1 MIKPRRHRRACIARA
16 NRANPAN
23 PAKPSPPPSPIE
35 PLEPRTL
42 LSLTPAVLAD
52 RFEPNDNF
60 ATATNLGT
68 VSTRIENGLNIHVTL
83 NDDYFRFVPA
93 AAGQFTASISFS
105 SAQGDLDMALYNVA
119 QSPLTVSEGSADFET
134 ISYPLSAGQTYYL
147 KVYGFEGATNP
158 DYGLTIITAIAPD
171 RFEPNDSFI
180 ASTFL
185 GNVSPR
191 IENNLTVHA
200 PGNDDYYRFSSPAS
214 GPYTAQISFDNALG
228 DLDLIL
234 YNSTFVEIA
243 RADGD
248 GDVESITFPSVAGQ
262 TYYLRVQGYASAT
275 SPLYLLS
282 LDQAPGTIAGQ
293 TFEDRNSNG
302 AKDAGEATLPNRT
315 VYLDTDNDGQ
325 LDPGE
330 TSLQSDASGNYK
342 FLNLHPGPY
351 TLRQIAPATWLPTA
365 PASGSYTVNLGSGQN
380 ATGFHFGSFPTVFQ
394 DLADA
399 DDTYYVRLAPTPPKL
414 QIWVNR
420 PTDQSPNYSITASLL
435 PSLLFKAAGG
445 NDLLTVDFANGNPIP
460 PGGIS
465 YEGGPQNGLPGD
477 SLAINGAPGLSATYL
492 PSGAAPGAGAFT
504 IGASTLSFTGLE
516 PILSSTFD
524 SLTLITPKANDII
537 DIDSPAPG
545 QNRITGASG
554 GAPFESLTFFDV
566 GAIILDTA
574 ANDGPSGSDAIHI
587 GGAGMVAS
595 GLNTL
600 SLNVGVGANFFALDG
615 GSAQLDTNRGLG
627 GVNLSVTVNNTAI
640 LNFPSSQRLASLNLN
655 ETAQVNLTAPA
666 PASQVLKTNALNLG
680 PDATL
685 NLASHALIIQ
695 STPAAKAAT
704 LASVRAWL
712 SSGRNK
718 GAWTGPGI
726 TSTAAAADPTH
737 ITGLAA
743 IINDHGDGAPVRAE
757 LGGIPV
763 DINTILIKYT
773 YNGDGDLSGSLDA
786 DDYARIDLG
795 FSTHPNP
802 ADYSTGD
809 FDYTDTTN
817 SDDYFLIDKAFFAQ
831 GGVLS
836 QSPAASAESLAIEA
850 PPTRAATRAPSRR
863 LHHHHPKPKNT
874 RPRSDDPIERARLF
888 FSRAL

>member
-1 MIKPRRHRRACIARA
+1 
-16 NRANPAN
+16 
-23 PAKPSPPPSPIE
+23 
-35 PLEPRTL
+35 
-42 LSLTPAVLAD
+42 
-52 RFEPNDNF
+52 
-60 ATATNLGT
+60 LGT
-68 VSTRIENGLNIHVTL
+68 VSTRIENGLNIHLTL

-93 AAGQFTASISFS
+93 AAGQFTAGISFS
-105 SAQGDLDMALYNVA
+105 TGQGDLDMALFDSA
-119 QSPLTVSEGSADFET
+119 QTQLTVSEGSADFET

-180 ASTFL
+180 ANTFL

-191 IENNLTVHA
+191 IENNLTIHA

-214 GPYTAQISFDNALG
+214 GPYTAQISFNNALG

-248 GDVESITFPSVAGQ
+248 GDVEAITFPSVADQ

-302 AKDAGEATLPNRT
+302 AKDAGEATLPGRT

-330 TSLQSDASGNYK
+330 TSLQSDAAGNYK
-342 FLNLHPGPY
+342 FLNVHPGPY

-365 PASGSYTVNLGSGQN
+365 PASGSYTVNLSSGQN
-380 ATGFHFGSFPTVFQ
+380 ATGFHFGAFPTVFE

-399 DDTYYVRLAPTPPKL
+399 DDTYYLRLAPTPPKL

-420 PTDQSPNYSITASLL
+420 PTDQSPNYSITAALL
-435 PSLLFKAAGG
+435 PSLVFKAAGG

-460 PGGIS
+460 PGGLS
-465 YEGGPQNGLPGD
+465 YEGGSQNGAPGD
-477 SLAINGAPGLSATYL
+477 SLTINGAPGLSAAYL
-492 PSGAAPGAGAFT
+492 PSGAAPGSGTFT
-504 IGASTLSFTGLE
+504 IGSSNLSFTGLE
-516 PILSSTFD
+516 PILSSAFD

-537 DIDSPAPG
+537 DIDSPAPS

-554 GAPFESLTFFDV
+554 GTAFESLTFFDIPTM
-566 GAIILDTA
+566 IIDTA

-587 GGAGMVAS
+587 GGAGLIAS
-595 GLNTL
+595 GLNVL
-600 SLNVGVGANFFALDG
+600 SLNVGVGSNFVALDG
-615 GSAQLDTNRGLG
+615 GTAQLDTNLG
-627 GVNLSVTVNNTAI
+627 IGGGNLSVTVYNTAI
-640 LNFPSSQRLASLNLN
+640 LNFTSSQRLAALNLN
-655 ETAQVNLTAPA
+655 ETAQVNLAA

-685 NLASHALIIQ
+685 NLASNSVIIQ

-704 LASVRAWL
+704 LSSVRAFL
-712 SSGRNK
+712 RSGRNK

-726 TSTAAAADPTH
+726 TSTTAAADSTH

-743 IINDHGDGAPVRAE
+743 IINDRGDGAPIRTE
-757 LGGIPV
+757 LAGIPV
-763 DINTILIKYT
+763 DANTILIKYT

-795 FSTHPNP
+795 FATHPNP

-809 FDYTDTTN
+809 FDYSDTTN
-817 SDDYFLIDKAFFAQ
+817 SDDYFLIDKAFSSQAS
-831 GGVLS
+831 VLS
-836 QSPAASAESLAIEA
+836 QVAASS
-850 PPTRAATRAPSRR
+850 AADSVALDAVRIRTSTDHRPRR
-863 LHHHHPKPKNT
+863 RHHHHVRQNNPRV
-874 RPRSDDPIERARLF
+874 RPMSDLERARLL